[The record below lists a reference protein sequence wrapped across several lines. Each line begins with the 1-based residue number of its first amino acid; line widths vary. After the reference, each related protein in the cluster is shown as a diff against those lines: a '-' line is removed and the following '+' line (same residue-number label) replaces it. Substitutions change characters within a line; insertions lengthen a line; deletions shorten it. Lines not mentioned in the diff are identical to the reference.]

1 MTAHTSFLDYVLPH
15 VPGCTNELALHE
27 IKNTI
32 IDFCEKSLV
41 LQVDQEPVTIIAG
54 INEYDLDPP
63 KERLAVKILRAWYKA
78 IPLEAI
84 APDDVTTSAVYN
96 PNSGVTITKAD
107 PRWYI
112 QKDPR
117 TYTLYPIPRE
127 TARLSLTMRL
137 AIKPTRAATS
147 IDDVIFEEYAEVIG
161 HGAIAR
167 LAISPGKP
175 YTNLDLA
182 MGRASLYQAGLNVA
196 RDRSQKGYARANR
209 RVQLR
214 LV

>member
-41 LQVDQEPVTIIAG
+41 LQADQEPVTIIAG

-63 KERLAVKILRAWYKA
+63 KDRLVVKILRAWYKA
-78 IPLEAI
+78 IPLEAV
-84 APDDVTTSAVYN
+84 APDAVNTSAVYN

-117 TYTLYPIPRE
+117 TYTLYPIPKD
-127 TARLSLTMRL
+127 TARLALTMRL
-137 AIKPTRAATS
+137 ALKPTRAVTS
-147 IDDVIFEEYAEVIG
+147 IDDIIFEEYVEIIG

-196 RDRSQKGYARANR
+196 RDRAQKGYARANR

-214 LV
+214 RV